1 LLDRVERAYR
11 QEREDRLTVNE
22 VQVGEVALHD
32 LHRLALETISP
43 LERLEQKLSRWTAFV
58 IVPLF
63 ALANAGVRLDGDAL
77 RDAVGNPVVL
87 GVAVGLVAGKTV
99 GITAATA
106 LAVRLGL
113 GRLPAGTTWRHVV
126 GLAIVAGV
134 GFTVSLFVTSMAFPD
149 PASADAAKIGILA
162 ASIVAGVVG
171 YTWLRFTPAAEP
183 TPLPTSAA
191 GFPSCRGG

>member
-87 GVAVGLVAGKTV
+87 GVALGLVVGKTV

-162 ASIVAGVVG
+162 ASIVAGVGG

-183 TPLPTSAA
+183 TPQPTSAT